1 MIFFDMT
8 TFVCNCK
15 TAEGAMEL
23 AKYLE
28 SRFPEI
34 RYQNAKALRFNV
46 VLTTDG
52 KAAVYCEQPFNEIGK
67 ADIKAAVMDFVA
79 IKQGKS
85 QNPSARS
92 SVPFPRTSRGS
103 ASGYARA

>member
-1 MIFFDMT
+1 MLLFDMT

-15 TAEGAMEL
+15 TVQGAMEL

-28 SRFPEI
+28 RRFPAI
-34 RYQNAKALRFNV
+34 PYQNAKALRFNV
-46 VLTTDG
+46 VLTTEG
-52 KAAVYCEQPFNEIGK
+52 KSAVYCEQPFNEMGK

-85 QNPSARS
+85 QHPPSRP
-92 SVPFPRTSRGS
+92 SVPFTPERQRS
-103 ASGYARA
+103 ASGYAHA